1 MAEVEYKGIKVGGS
15 KLLLIVPLLGTLI
28 GGLWGGFEAYN
39 RYLLMEKKIN
49 NFVSPDLSHIDNHI
63 TMVHNEL
70 EVIATEFNNLK
81 EADDLMNQVVRE
93 QVNGIKDIVATLQTD
108 VYDLKME
115 LKEDMTLINSQ
126 LESQLDKQATELK
139 DVEISVESQ
148 LDKQTDNLDKQE
160 QRNRKSVEDVNTAS
174 AANVKT
180 IRDIISAFEIRI
192 DAKVDRLDEKI
203 DTLETNL
210 DNKIMKALNN
220 PLVGN

>member
-28 GGLWGGFEAYN
+28 GGLWGGFEVYQ
-39 RYLLMEKKIN
+39 RYLNMESKIAK
-49 NFVSPDLSHIDNHI
+49 FVSPDLSHIDNHI

-160 QRNRKSVEDVNTAS
+160 QRNRKSVEDVNTAN

>member
-1 MAEVEYKGIKVGGS
+1 MAEVEYKGIKVNGS
-15 KLLLIVPLLGTLI
+15 KLLLLIPLCGTLI

-49 NFVSPDLSHIDNHI
+49 NFVSPDLSHVDNHI
-63 TMVHNEL
+63 SMVHNEL
-70 EVIATEFNNLK
+70 GIIATEFKNLK
-81 EADDLMNQVVRE
+81 EADDLMNQVVKE
-93 QVNGIKDIVATLQTD
+93 QVNSIKDIVATLQTD

-139 DVEISVESQ
+139 DVENSVESQ

-160 QRNRKSVEDVNTAS
+160 QRNRKSVEDVNIAN

-192 DAKVDRLDEKI
+192 DAKVDRLDKKI
-203 DTLETNL
+203 DTLEANL

>member
-15 KLLLIVPLLGTLI
+15 KLLLIIPLLGTLI

-126 LESQLDKQATELK
+126 LESQLDKQATELR
-139 DVEISVESQ
+139 DVENSVESQ

>member
-28 GGLWGGFEAYN
+28 GGLWGGFEVYQ
-39 RYLLMEKKIN
+39 RYLNMESKIAK
-49 NFVSPDLSHIDNHI
+49 FVSPDLSHIDNHI

-70 EVIATEFNNLK
+70 EIIATEFNNLK

-160 QRNRKSVEDVNTAS
+160 QRNRKSVEDVNTAN